1 MKNKILCFGE
11 MLWDI
16 FPDGAVPGGAPMN
29 VAIGLKKLGSD
40 VFILSS
46 CGKDELGENLLEYL
60 NENGLSKEFVQ
71 QSNYPTGAVNVHL
84 SESKDAT
91 YEIVF
96 PSAWDYIEK
105 PEALLEF
112 DILVYGS
119 LSCRNNTSFETLISL
134 LDTEAFKVFDV
145 NFRAPFIDQSVIEK
159 LLKKS
164 DLVKMNHEELFQ
176 ISAWNGLE
184 SKDLKRAADL
194 VFKKYSLKML
204 CITLGS
210 EGAFL
215 KTADEQLYQTGF
227 PVKIQDTVGAG
238 DAFLAGFIHNYSR
251 EKPLKDTLE
260 FACLLGAWVA
270 SSKGANPP
278 FILENI
284 IVIARRPD
292 EAIL

>member
-60 NENGLSKEFVQ
+60 HENGLSTEYVQ

-84 SESKDAT
+84 SEKKDAT

-96 PSAWDYIEK
+96 PSAWDYIHE
-105 PEALLEF
+105 PESIPDF

-119 LSCRNNTSFETLISL
+119 LSCRNKISFETLSSL
-134 LDTEAFKVFDV
+134 LEKGAFKVFDV
-145 NFRAPFIDQSVIEK
+145 NFRAPFVDRSVIEQ
-159 LLKKS
+159 LLIKS

-184 SKDLKRAADL
+184 SEDLELAADL
-194 VFKKYSLKML
+194 VFKHYSLKLL
-204 CITLGS
+204 CITRGS

-215 KTADEQLYQTGF
+215 KTANEELYQSGF

-238 DAFLAGFIHNYSR
+238 DAFLAGFIHNFSR
-251 EKPLKDTLE
+251 NKPLKEALE
-260 FACLLGAWVA
+260 FACRLGAWVA
-270 SSKGANPP
+270 SRKGANPP

-284 IVIARRPD
+284 KKLKQ
-292 EAIL
+292 EF

>member
-46 CGKDELGENLLEYL
+46 CGKDELGKNLLEYL
-60 NENGLSKEFVQ
+60 NENGLSTEFVQ

-105 PEALLEF
+105 PEALPEF

-119 LSCRNNTSFETLISL
+119 LSCRNKTSFETLFSL
-134 LDTEAFKVFDV
+134 LNTTAIKVFDV
-145 NFRAPFIDQSVIEK
+145 NFRAPFIDQGIVEQ
-159 LLKKS
+159 LLKRA

-184 SKDLKRAADL
+184 SKDLELAADL

-204 CITLGS
+204 CVTRGA

-215 KTADEQLYQTGF
+215 KTADEVLYQSGF
-227 PVKIQDTVGAG
+227 KVKTIDTVGAG
-238 DAFLAGFIHNYSR
+238 DAFLSGFIHYYMGK
-251 EKPLKDTLE
+251 KPLKDTLE

-270 SSKGANPP
+270 SQKGANPP
-278 FILENI
+278 FTYENI
-284 IVIARRPD
+284 
-292 EAIL
+292 EKLKQEF

>member
-60 NENGLSKEFVQ
+60 NENGLSTEFVQ

-164 DLVKMNHEELFQ
+164 DLVKMNHGNFFKFRHGMDWNLRIWNWQQ
-176 ISAWNGLE
+176 IWF
-184 SKDLKRAADL
+184 SKN
-194 VFKKYSLKML
+194 
-204 CITLGS
+204 
-210 EGAFL
+210 
-215 KTADEQLYQTGF
+215 
-227 PVKIQDTVGAG
+227 
-238 DAFLAGFIHNYSR
+238 IH
-251 EKPLKDTLE
+251 
-260 FACLLGAWVA
+260 
-270 SSKGANPP
+270 SKC
-278 FILENI
+278 F
-284 IVIARRPD
+284 V
-292 EAIL
+292 

>member
-16 FPDGAVPGGAPMN
+16 FPDGAVPGGAPLN

-60 NENGLSKEFVQ
+60 HENSLSTEYVQ
-71 QSNYPTGAVNVHL
+71 LGNYPTGAVNVHL
-84 SESKDAT
+84 SEKKDAT

-96 PSAWDYIEK
+96 PSAWDYIHE
-105 PEALLEF
+105 PESMPEF

-119 LSCRNNTSFETLISL
+119 LSCRNNISFETLSSL
-134 LDTEAFKVFDV
+134 LEGAAFKIFDV

-159 LLKKS
+159 LLKKA

-184 SKDLKRAADL
+184 SEDLELAADL
-194 VFKKYSLKML
+194 VFKHYSLNML
-204 CITLGS
+204 CVTLGA

-215 KTADEQLYQTGF
+215 KTADEELYQNGF
-227 PVKIQDTVGAG
+227 SVKIQDTVGAG
-238 DAFLAGFIHNYSR
+238 DAFLAGFIHNYMR
-251 EKPLKDTLE
+251 EKPLKEALE
-260 FACLLGAWVA
+260 YACLLGAWVA
-270 SSKGANPP
+270 SQKGANPL
-278 FILENI
+278 FIVENI
-284 IVIARRPD
+284 KNLKQ
-292 EAIL
+292 EF

>member
-60 NENGLSKEFVQ
+60 HENDLSIEYVQ

-84 SESKDAT
+84 SEKKDAT

-96 PSAWDYIEK
+96 PAAWDYIHK
-105 PEALLEF
+105 PESMPEF

-119 LSCRNNTSFETLISL
+119 LSCRNNTSFETLSSL
-134 LDTEAFKVFDV
+134 LERGAFKVFDV
-145 NFRAPFIDQSVIEK
+145 NFRAPFVDQTIIEQ
-159 LLKKS
+159 LLIKS

-184 SKDLKRAADL
+184 SEDLELAADL
-194 VFKKYSLKML
+194 VFKHYSLNML
-204 CITLGS
+204 CVTRGS

-215 KTADEQLYQTGF
+215 KTANEELYQSGF

-238 DAFLAGFIHNYSR
+238 DSFLAGFIHNFSR
-251 EKPLKDTLE
+251 NKPLKEALE

-270 SSKGANPP
+270 SRKGANPP

-284 IVIARRPD
+284 KNLKQ
-292 EAIL
+292 EF

>member
-46 CGKDELGENLLEYL
+46 CGKDELGVNLLEYL
-60 NENGLSKEFVQ
+60 HQNGLSTEYVQ

-84 SESKDAT
+84 SEKKDAT

-105 PEALLEF
+105 PQALPEF

-119 LSCRNNTSFETLISL
+119 LSCRNKTSFETLSSL
-134 LDTEAFKVFDV
+134 LETATFKVFDV
-145 NFRAPFIDQSVIEK
+145 NFRAPFIDRSVIEQ
-159 LLKKS
+159 LLIKS

-184 SKDLKRAADL
+184 SEDLKLAANL
-194 VFKKYSLKML
+194 VFKHYSLNML
-204 CITLGS
+204 CVTLGA

-215 KTADEQLYQTGF
+215 KTADEELYQSGF

-270 SSKGANPP
+270 SRKGANPP

-284 IVIARRPD
+284 KKLKQ
-292 EAIL
+292 EF

>member
-60 NENGLSKEFVQ
+60 NENGLSTEFVQ

-105 PEALLEF
+105 PEALLEY

-145 NFRAPFIDQSVIEK
+145 NFRAPFIDQSIIEK

-184 SKDLKRAADL
+184 SEDLELAADL
-194 VFKKYSLKML
+194 VFKHYSLNML
-204 CITLGS
+204 CVTRGS

-215 KTADEQLYQTGF
+215 KTANEELYQSGF

-238 DAFLAGFIHNYSR
+238 DSFLAGFIHNFSR
-251 EKPLKDTLE
+251 NKPLKEALE

-270 SSKGANPP
+270 SRKGANPP

-284 IVIARRPD
+284 KNLKQ
-292 EAIL
+292 EF